1 MLKLYNSITNKKQI
15 FKPLKDKE
23 VSFYVCG
30 PTVYGP
36 GHIGHARTYIAF
48 DIIRKYL
55 EYKNYKVKYVMNLT
69 DVHDDIIKQAKK
81 EGINIFTLSKK
92 YIRLFLQDQ
101 KNLGIK
107 PADVYP
113 RVTENIKEIIEFI
126 EKLKKAGF
134 AYESKGSVYFDVS
147 KFENYG
153 KLSNVKIKKA
163 KICTMVETDKYEK
176 DKASDFVLWKA
187 KKPNE
192 PSWKSP
198 WSDGRPGWH
207 IECSTM
213 IKKYLGEQIDIHGGA
228 EDLKFPHH
236 ENEIAQ
242 SEAIAKK
249 KPFVR
254 YWLHAGLLNIGGAKM
269 SKSLKNF
276 IIIPDVLKKWDV
288 RTIRMFV
295 ASSHYRSNL
304 NYTEK
309 TLLQAKKNIKKID
322 EFVGK
327 LKKITNKESANINN
341 LLLRTKKDFE
351 EAMDDDFNTP
361 EALASVF
368 GMMKDINKIEISKT
382 EAKEIINFL
391 KQIDKIFNFLIPK
404 QKEKIPQE
412 IKNLAKKRETYR
424 KQKKWQQADAIRKEI
439 ESLGFDIKDAKS
451 GLTVNKR

>member
-1 MLKLYNSITNKKQI
+1 MLKLYNSLTKKKEN
-15 FKPLKDKE
+15 FKPLNNKE

-48 DIIRKYL
+48 DIIRRYI

-69 DVHDDIIKQAKK
+69 DVHDDIIKQAKQ
-81 EGINIFTLSKK
+81 EGIDIFILSEK
-92 YIRLFLQDQ
+92 YIKIFLQDQ

-107 PADVYP
+107 PANVYP
-113 RVTENIKEIIEFI
+113 KVTENIKEIIEFI
-126 EKLKKAGF
+126 EKLEKAGF

-147 KFENYG
+147 KFKDYG

-163 KICTMVETDKYEK
+163 KICPMIETDKYEK

-187 KKPNE
+187 KKPSE

-242 SEAIAKK
+242 TEAITKK
-249 KPFVR
+249 KPFVK
-254 YWLHAGLLNIGGAKM
+254 YWLHAGLLNIGGKKM

-276 IIIPDVLKKWDV
+276 IIIPDVLKKWDL

-309 TLLQAKKNIKKID
+309 TLLQAKKNIQKID
-322 EFVGK
+322 EFIGK
-327 LKKITNKESANINN
+327 LKQTTNKKSVTIDQ
-341 LLLRTKKDFE
+341 LLLKTKKDFE
-351 EAMDDDFNTP
+351 NAMDDDFNTP
-361 EALASVF
+361 EALASIF
-368 GMMKDINKIEISKT
+368 GMIKDINKIKISKT
-382 EAKEIINFL
+382 QAKEILSFL
-391 KQIDKIFNFLIPK
+391 KQIDKIFNFLIS
-404 QKEKIPQE
+404 KEKEEIPQK
-412 IKNLAKKRETYR
+412 IKDLVKTRETYR
-424 KQKKWQQADAIRKEI
+424 KQKKWQQADAVRKEI
-439 ESLGFDIKDAKS
+439 ENQGYKIKDTSIGTSIQK
-451 GLTVNKR
+451 K

>member
-1 MLKLYNSITNKKQI
+1 MLKLYNSFTKKKEI
-15 FKPLKDKE
+15 FKPLNNKE

-48 DIIRKYL
+48 DIIRRYL

-69 DVHDDIIKQAKK
+69 DVHDDTIKQAQK
-81 EGINIFTLSKK
+81 EGTNIFTLSKK
-92 YIRLFLQDQ
+92 YIKLFLQDQ

-107 PADVYP
+107 PANVYP
-113 RVTENIKEIIEFI
+113 KVTDNIKEIIEFI
-126 EKLKKAGF
+126 EKLEKAKF
-134 AYESKGSVYFDVS
+134 AYESNGSVYFDVS
-147 KFENYG
+147 KFKDYG
-153 KLSNVKIKKA
+153 KLSNVKIKQA
-163 KICTMVETDKYEK
+163 KICTIIKTDKYEK
-176 DKASDFVLWKA
+176 NEASDFVLWKA

-192 PSWKSP
+192 PNWKSP
-198 WSDGRPGWH
+198 WSNGRPGWH

-249 KPFVR
+249 KPFVK
-254 YWLHAGLLNIGGAKM
+254 YWLHTGLLNIGGTKM

-276 IIIPDVLKKWDV
+276 IIIPDVLKKWDM
-288 RTIRMFV
+288 RTIRMFI

-322 EFVGK
+322 EFIEK
-327 LKKITNKESANINN
+327 LKKAANKKSVPIDK
-341 LLLRTKKDFE
+341 LLLKTKKDFE
-351 EAMDDDFNTP
+351 KAMDDDFNTP

-368 GMMKDINKIEISKT
+368 GMMKAINKIKISKT
-382 EAKEIINFL
+382 QAKKILNFL

-404 QKEKIPQE
+404 KKQEIPQK
-412 IKNLAKKRETYR
+412 IKDLVKKREIYR

-439 ESLGFDIKDAKS
+439 ANLGFLIKDISNGAQISK
-451 GLTVNKR
+451 K

>member
-1 MLKLYNSITNKKQI
+1 MLKLYNSLTKEKQI

-368 GMMKDINKIEISKT
+368 GMMKDINKIKISKT

-424 KQKKWQQADAIRKEI
+424 KQKKWQQADAIRKKI